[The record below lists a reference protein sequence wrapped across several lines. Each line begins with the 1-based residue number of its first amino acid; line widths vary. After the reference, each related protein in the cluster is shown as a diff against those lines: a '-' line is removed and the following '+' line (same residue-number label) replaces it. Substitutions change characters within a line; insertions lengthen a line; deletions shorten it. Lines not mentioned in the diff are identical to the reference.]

1 MRHDAAAKDWGAL
14 GSRALVPSAITYE
27 PKINSRTV
35 QGERTGAGARQE
47 SGADGGGADTVG

>member
-1 MRHDAAAKDWGAL
+1 MPKGGLVLARHDDAANEWGAL
-14 GSRALVPSAITYE
+14 GAWALVPSAITYK

-47 SGADGGGADTVG
+47 VV